1 MAEIDSTN
9 LADENKLARPTR
21 LTRTCRR
28 IVNRAFLPFTYFS
41 LIIPPKLRKFK
52 PRTWF
57 LGVLLM
63 GLIVLIINVIQ
74 ADENSDLFI
83 NFGEDDLDDDL
94 SSSTGFPRCRAE
106 PHSQDLSFWQA
117 PYDSSTLCPSTTYSS
132 LGVMDFKDQAYN
144 GFVVDRSHKAKP
156 FSVVPVTPTPAYCL
170 DSHFEF
176 GTPCPCVEEPV
187 VRRRLGLKKPQRYVT
202 RDNTPLSRMDMVW
215 TWLNGSDPL
224 HLKGLSVTQEQLGYN
239 TSKPKLFR

>member
-106 PHSQDLSFWQA
+106 PHLKTCHSVKLPTTLLRYAHLRPILLSASWISRIRPITA
-117 PYDSSTLCPSTTYSS
+117 S
-132 LGVMDFKDQAYN
+132 L
-144 GFVVDRSHKAKP
+144 
-156 FSVVPVTPTPAYCL
+156 
-170 DSHFEF
+170 
-176 GTPCPCVEEPV
+176 
-187 VRRRLGLKKPQRYVT
+187 
-202 RDNTPLSRMDMVW
+202 
-215 TWLNGSDPL
+215 
-224 HLKGLSVTQEQLGYN
+224 
-239 TSKPKLFR
+239 